1 MCAGKDRYL
10 KKFCSGIHV
19 PDNVIR
25 NWGELPGNIY
35 IRKETDALGKA
46 TFKYVR
52 ESTWLRTNKKRD
64 PPRIDHAPKLNL
76 ENYPYKDHLFCAECG
91 ARLSRY
97 IRKDQRTVWFCS
109 TKRKRGK
116 AACDG
121 IRVPD
126 EVIRSWGEIK
136 FDIYIKG
143 EGKSHGKRSYSYSRH
158 KVSKGKGNT

>member
-1 MCAGKDRYL
+1 M

-35 IRKETDALGKA
+35 IRKVTDELGKA

-52 ESTWLRTNKKRD
+52 ATTWLRTNKKKD
-64 PPRIDHAPKLNL
+64 TPRIEPAPKLSL
-76 ENYPYKDHLFCAECG
+76 ENYQYKDHLYCAKCG
-91 ARLSRY
+91 TKLSRY
-97 IRKDQRTVWFCS
+97 IRKDQKTDWFCN

-121 IRVPD
+121 VHVPD

-143 EGKSHGKRSYSYSRH
+143 EGKSHGKRSYSYSLH